1 MCRECDTKMVY
12 VSTSRI
18 HAESVSDI
26 GGDFSLAPRSPYAAS
41 GRGVPLG
48 EPAEMMAGYPA
59 GVAVPK
65 KQPGLG
71 EPSRMVGDGSRAAA
85 LTRWETKVDLCE
97 GIGRTRAWKEAA
109 AAEERGTG

>member
-1 MCRECDTKMVY
+1 MCREYDTKMVC

-48 EPAEMMAGYPA
+48 EPAEMMAGPA
-59 GVAVPK
+59 GVAARK
-65 KQPGLG
+65 HQPTRG
-71 EPSRMVGDGSRAAA
+71 EPSRMVGDGSRAEA
-85 LTRWETKVDLCE
+85 LTGWKASVDLPQ